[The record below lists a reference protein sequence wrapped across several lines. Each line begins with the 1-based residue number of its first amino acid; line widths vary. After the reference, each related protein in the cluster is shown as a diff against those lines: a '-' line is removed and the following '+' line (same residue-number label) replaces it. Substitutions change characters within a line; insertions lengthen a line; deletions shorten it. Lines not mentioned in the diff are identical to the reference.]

1 MFQNLLGMIVRF
13 REIDGPPGS
22 HEVGDLVA
30 WESEDLGSG
39 GISS

>member
-1 MFQNLLGMIVRF
+1 MIVRF
-13 REIDGPPGS
+13 REIDGPSGS

-30 WESEDLGSG
+30 WESEDLGTG